1 MYNVKEQKRF
11 IMKTTMQKVVL
22 IVSLASILQHF
33 EVEAY
38 PAHHIKQPILN
49 KESDKFQEFLTLC
62 LNEAHL
68 PK

>member
-33 EVEAY
+33 VEAQ
-38 PAHHIKQPILN
+38 PPHHIKQLILN
-49 KESDKFQEFLTLC
+49 KESAKFQEILTLSSF
-62 LNEAHL
+62 A
-68 PK
+68 